1 MASRGRRAAS
11 GQGPAGEWCVQPGST
26 TLADRYELRS
36 LLATGGMGQV
46 WRAHDT
52 RLGRDVAVKVLR
64 SEYTGDPSFLARF
77 RAEAR
82 HTAVLSHPNIATL
95 HDYGEVGGDGRG
107 EHLAYLVM
115 ELVEGESLSTL
126 IAREGRLNPDR
137 TADVLRQ
144 TAAGLGAA
152 HARGVVH

>member
-1 MASRGRRAAS
+1 MQ
-11 GQGPAGEWCVQPGST
+11 QGARIAG
-26 TLADRYELRS
+26 RYELRS

-52 RLGRDVAVKVLR
+52 LLGRDVALKLLR

-95 HDYGEVGGDGRG
+95 FDYGEVPAGPGRAG
-107 EHLAYLVM
+107 W
-115 ELVEGESLSTL
+115 TPP
-126 IAREGRLNPDR
+126 ARPTCCARPPRDWGPPTPWASC
-137 TADVLRQ
+137 TA
-144 TAAGLGAA
+144 T
-152 HARGVVH
+152 